1 MLRQI
6 AAIRDRGDTID
17 VVTVQ
22 IGANDLFAAA
32 GTPGF
37 LGLDP
42 AVQNALVMAKVRQ
55 LQTNYAALL
64 TELRQQLP
72 DAELYLL
79 GYHNPYPG
87 RPDHPLAPLSVP
99 AVRGV
104 NAVAAGLAPM
114 FGGTFVSFY
123 DAILGNELK
132 YTLIAADD
140 ETNNVHLNDAG
151 YGVAGEVLIRAAAG
165 TPEPG
170 TLALAA
176 LGFLGAAGYRGVRRG
191 RAAAAA

>member
-1 MLRQI
+1 MLKQI
-6 AAIRDRGDTID
+6 AAAKARGDRID

-42 AVQNALVMAKVRQ
+42 AVQNALIMQKIGSI
-55 LQTNYAALL
+55 QTNYAALL

-87 RPDHPLAPLSVP
+87 RPEHPLAPLSTP
-99 AVRGV
+99 AVLGV
-104 NAVAAGLAPM
+104 NAVAEGLAPL
-114 FGGTFVSFY
+114 FGAKFVSFY
-123 DAILGNELK
+123 DAVLGREQEL
-132 YTLIAADD
+132 TLIAADD
-140 ETNNVHLNDAG
+140 EVNNVHMNDAG
-151 YGVAGEVLIRAAAG
+151 YAVAGGVLIAAASN

-170 TLALAA
+170 TLALVVVGVAGVGAFRRLRRTRGLAA
-176 LGFLGAAGYRGVRRG
+176 
-191 RAAAAA
+191 